1 MKTFW
6 WYWGGAIVKPRSTFT
21 LLNTDPNGLKQ
32 GTRAILFMGVLYT
45 LTVGGLALAGAD
57 ISTPPWLAIPAEDY
71 YFWQIF
77 IALPVILL
85 DWILAAGLIQLLS
98 RGFHGQGSFEKNLA
112 ATGFSLMVPLLVT
125 WIPETV
131 GTILI
136 LTGTMTQ
143 KDWLDTIS
151 HPGFWRTFA
160 DLYQYVA
167 IGWMLLL
174 TPLAIAVVQ
183 KIRWWQAIFT
193 GILTLGIFVT
203 LMLVFIR

>member
-6 WYWGGAIVKPRSTFT
+6 WYLGGTIVKPRSTFT
-21 LLNTDPNGLKQ
+21 LLNMDPKGLQQ
-32 GTRAILFMGVLYT
+32 GTWAILFMGVLYT
-45 LTVGGLALAGAD
+45 LTVAGLAAAGAD
-57 ISTPPWLAIPAEDY
+57 ISAPAWLTIPKEDY

-77 IALPVILL
+77 FAMPVILL
-85 DWILAAGLIQLLS
+85 DWILASGFIQLLS

-112 ATGFSLMVPLLVT
+112 ATGFSLMVPMLVT

-131 GTILI
+131 GAILF
-136 LTGTMTQ
+136 LTGTITQ
-143 KDWLDTIS
+143 KEWMEAIS
-151 HPGFWRTFA
+151 RLGFWKVFA

-174 TPLAIAVVQ
+174 TPLAIAIVQ
-183 KIRWWQAIFT
+183 KIRWWQAILI
-193 GILTLGIFVT
+193 GILTLGMFMT

>member
-1 MKTFW
+1 MNTFW
-6 WYWGGAIVKPRSTFT
+6 SYWGGVIVRPRSTFT

-32 GTRAILFMGVLYT
+32 GTRAILFMGILYS
-45 LTVGGLALAGAD
+45 LTVAGLAAAGAD
-57 ISTPPWLAIPAEDY
+57 ISSPPWLAIPAEDY

-77 IALPVILL
+77 YALPVILL
-85 DWILAAGLIQLLS
+85 GWILASGVIQLLS

-112 ATGFSLMVPLLVT
+112 ATGFSLVVPMLVT

-131 GTILI
+131 ATILFLAGTI
-136 LTGTMTQ
+136 TQ
-143 KDWLDTIS
+143 KEWMETITR
-151 HPGFWRTFA
+151 PGFWKTFA

-183 KIRWWQAIFT
+183 KIRWWQAILIGF
-193 GILTLGIFVT
+193 LTLGIFMT
-203 LMLVFIR
+203 LMLIFIR